1 MNAPLDFLVRL
12 DERLFLLIN
21 SRWWHEALDS
31 PMEEVSTLGAWPI
44 GLIVLAL
51 LAWEGRA
58 RLIRHAVVLAV
69 AVLGFA
75 LCIHVIKS
83 ATERYRP
90 ARHFVSEIASG
101 EVTIRF
107 VERRVFLVKSMP
119 SGHSAAAFCLMVY
132 CALHRRGNR
141 VALLGLATLIGYSR
155 VYVGL
160 HFPGDV
166 LAGAA
171 LGSAWGWAAWWGYRF
186 WARLRPLPPHTRTVV
201 V

>member
-1 MNAPLDFLVRL
+1 MNALLDSLLRL
-12 DERLFLLIN
+12 DERLFVRIN
-21 SRWWHEALDS
+21 SRWWCEALDS
-31 PMEEVSTLGAWPI
+31 PMEEISALGAWPI

-58 RLIRHAVVLAV
+58 RLIRHAVMLVA

-75 LCIHVIKS
+75 LCIHVIKD
-83 ATERYRP
+83 AAERYRP
-90 ARHFVSEIASG
+90 ARHFAKQVETD

-107 VERRVFLVKSMP
+107 VERRVLTVESMP
-119 SGHSAAAFCLMVY
+119 SGHSTTAFCLMVY
-132 CALHRRGNR
+132 CALNRRGNR